1 MRIIL
6 ETDNPKRFIE
16 YTGFAIKG
24 LFKQTVGHTGAIS
37 HDSEE
42 WVVSYETPKHIVRLY
57 LSHDM
62 KYSDVDANELATAL
76 DRGVDIDKTFQF
88 SRIETHI
95 IERVQSIPDILGVDL
110 IM

>member
-1 MRIIL
+1 MRLIL
-6 ETDNPKRFIE
+6 ETDNPKKFIQ
-16 YTGFAIKG
+16 YSGFAIRA

-42 WVVSYETPKHIVRLY
+42 WVVSYETSKYIVRLY
-57 LSHDM
+57 LSYDM

-76 DRGVDIDKTFQF
+76 DEGNDINKTFQF